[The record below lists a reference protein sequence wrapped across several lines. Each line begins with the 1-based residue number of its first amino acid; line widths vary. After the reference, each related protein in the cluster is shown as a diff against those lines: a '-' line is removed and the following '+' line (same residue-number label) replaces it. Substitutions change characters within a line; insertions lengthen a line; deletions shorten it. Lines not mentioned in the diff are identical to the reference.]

1 MFWEIIGLVGISV
14 TATAFIFYYIEI
26 DLRDT
31 ENYGTPLTMEE
42 IVEVLN
48 DY

>member
-1 MFWEIIGLVGISV
+1 MFWEIIGLVGISL

-31 ENYGTPLTMEE
+31 ENCGTPLTMEE